1 MLLNKGALMSGLSD
15 KLSGKAKQAAGK
27 LTDNKK
33 LQAEGKAEE
42 VKGNI
47 KDKLD
52 DASKAVSKNNSQ
64 TKK

>member
-1 MLLNKGALMSGLSD
+1 MSGLSD